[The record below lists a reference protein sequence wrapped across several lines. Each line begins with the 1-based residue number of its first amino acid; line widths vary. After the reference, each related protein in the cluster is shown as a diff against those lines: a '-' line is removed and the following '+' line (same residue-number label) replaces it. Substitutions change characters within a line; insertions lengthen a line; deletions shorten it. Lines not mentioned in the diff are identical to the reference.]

1 MRTARSPTAAVVV
14 ALLLAGACAVFLLE
28 PWHGPIVLSLWRSHG
43 IDTGDLPALLLI
55 ALAVAVGSV
64 FVPAVR
70 AQARGAARRPAG
82 PASAVVLGAL
92 LLAGAVKLTDIVRLG
107 ALDDVR
113 GILLI
118 IAAVWFCVTLAT
130 GRRPG
135 ARRRSWWQPVALFV
149 AGSVVDAALDPSG
162 ALIGPT
168 LVALW
173 LGRTASHRN
182 EAVSMYLL
190 AAAFTALSVMALV
203 DPGGL
208 DPARY
213 DGGIARSAA
222 LGLLLVT
229 AGLLA
234 ARYRSPGAGGRAS
247 EAFRPSARSRRRRA
261 RLRAPPPPRPRQ

>member
-1 MRTARSPTAAVVV
+1 MRRARSPTAAVVV

-28 PWHGPIVLSLWRSHG
+28 PWHGPIVLSLSRSHG

-55 ALAVAVGSV
+55 APAVAIGSV
-64 FVPAVR
+64 CVPAVR
-70 AQARGAARRPAG
+70 AHGRGAAGRPAG

-92 LLAGAVKLTDIVRLG
+92 LLVGAIKLSGVVRLG
-107 ALDDVR
+107 ELDDIR

-118 IAAVWFCVTLAT
+118 IAAVWFCVALAT
-130 GRRPG
+130 DRRPG
-135 ARRRSWWQPVALFV
+135 MWRRWWQPVALFV
-149 AGSVVDAALDPSG
+149 AGSVVDAALAPSG
-162 ALIGPT
+162 TLIGPI

-173 LGRTASHRN
+173 LARTASERSM
-182 EAVSMYLL
+182 AASMYLL
-190 AAAFTALSVMALV
+190 AAVFAVLSVVSLA

-208 DPARY
+208 DLARD

-234 ARYRSPGAGGRAS
+234 ARYR
-247 EAFRPSARSRRRRA
+247 
-261 RLRAPPPPRPRQ
+261 PRWP